1 MIMMIYFLILLVM
14 MVMMMLMTID
24 TPQSTTGLVQRP
36 DLGDVCPG
44 LANLFVFFF
53 PAEGNLFPI
62 FNIPT
67 TSPLFEHFGPGKPH
81 CGQKIPKMTLNPT
94 GQI

>member
-53 PAEGNLFPI
+53 PLKAICSQFSISQPHRLCLSILAQVNRI
-62 FNIPT
+62 VVRK
-67 TSPLFEHFGPGKPH
+67 SPK
-81 CGQKIPKMTLNPT
+81 
-94 GQI
+94 